1 MKLNSEG
8 LNDILKIKIQVIYQN
23 TVDKIKDTDKEIKS
37 QLINTKYRY

>member
-37 QLINTKYRY
+37 